1 MNFINFKERE
11 RERERE
17 RELDER
23 HFCNVDV
30 ALSQR

>member
-1 MNFINFKERE
+1 MNFINFKE